1 MNITGMAG
9 SQNGDELM
17 VVVTWLYY
25 HEDLTHDQIAAR
37 LGIPRIKVTRLLQK
51 ARREGVVEFHIT
63 RPLPAEFEL
72 QQKLCAATKLK
83 EAVIVQARRTLD
95 ETLEAV
101 GKAAAD
107 HLNRHVRN
115 GLRIG
120 MGWSTT
126 VSRMAPYVQTPK
138 KRYSVTVSEL
148 AGTMI
153 GETNPYTI
161 SWLVAQRLDARL
173 ETLPVPVLVA
183 NNETRQAL
191 LQEPRVRQ
199 SLEDVKRCDIAYV
212 GLGNIAADTTLVRIG
227 LLSPADIRHLEEQ
240 GVVGEILMRY
250 YDEQGRHVPSPW
262 ESRIISLD
270 WETIRR
276 IPHVVVI
283 AAGEHKIKAITAAL
297 RGGLC
302 HTLVTDTDTAQAVL
316 EQLEKKQGG

>member
-1 MNITGMAG
+1 M
-9 SQNGDELM
+9 QNGDDLM

-25 HEDLTHDQIAAR
+25 HEDLTHDEIAAR

-51 ARREGVVEFHIT
+51 ARREGVVEFRIT

-72 QQKLCAATKLK
+72 QEKLCAVTGLK
-83 EAVIVQARRTLD
+83 EAVIVQSRRTLD

-107 HLNRHVRN
+107 HLARHLRN

-126 VSRMAPYVQTPK
+126 VSRMAPYIQTPK
-138 KRYSVTVSEL
+138 KRYSVTVCEL

-161 SWLVAQRLDARL
+161 SWLVAQRLNARL
-173 ETLPVPVLVA
+173 ETLPLPVLVA
-183 NNETRQAL
+183 NEETLQAL

-199 SLEDVKRCDIAYV
+199 SLEDVKRCDIAYI

-227 LLSPADIRHLEEQ
+227 LLSAENVRHLEEN
-240 GVVGEILMRY
+240 GAVGEILMRY
-250 YDEQGRHVPSPW
+250 FDDQGRHIPSPW
-262 ESRIISLD
+262 EGRIISLD
-270 WETIRR
+270 WQTIRR

-283 AAGEHKIKAITAAL
+283 AAGEHKVKGIAAAL
-297 RGGLC
+297 RGKLC
-302 HTLVTDTDTAQAVL
+302 HTLVTDTDTATAVL
-316 EQLEKKQGG
+316 RQMGA

>member
-1 MNITGMAG
+1 MNPSVMTGNK
-9 SQNGDELM
+9 NGDDLM

-63 RPLPAEFEL
+63 RPLPIEFEL
-72 QQKLCAATKLK
+72 QQKLCGVTNLR
-83 EAVIVQARRTLD
+83 EAVIVQTRRTLED
-95 ETLEAV
+95 TLDAV
-101 GKAAAD
+101 GMAAAD
-107 HLNRHVRN
+107 HLSRHLRN

-126 VSRMAPYVQTPK
+126 VSRMAPYMRSPK
-138 KRYSVTVSEL
+138 KRYTVTVCEL

-161 SWLVAQRLDARL
+161 SWLVAQRLNARL

-183 NNETRQAL
+183 NDETRQAL

-199 SLEDVKRCDIAYV
+199 SLEEVKRCDIAYV

-227 LLSPADIRHLEEQ
+227 LLSQDDIYHIEQ
-240 GVVGEILMRY
+240 QGAVGEILMRY
-250 YDEQGRHVPSPW
+250 YDEEGRHIPSPW

-270 WETIRR
+270 WDSIRQ

-283 AAGEHKIKAITAAL
+283 AAGKHKINAITAAL

-302 HTLVTDTDTAQAVL
+302 HSLVTDTDTARAVL
-316 EQLEKKQGG
+316 GQLGQ

>member
-1 MNITGMAG
+1 MAN
-9 SQNGDELM
+9 QNGDDLM

-25 HEDLTHDQIAAR
+25 HEDLTHDQIASR

-63 RPLPAEFEL
+63 RPLPQEFEL
-72 QQKLCAATKLK
+72 QQKLCAATSLK
-83 EAVIVQARRTLD
+83 EAVIVQSRRTLD

-107 HLNRHVRN
+107 HLGRQLRN

-138 KRYSVTVSEL
+138 KRFSLVVCEL

-161 SWLVAQRLDARL
+161 SWQIAQRLNASL
-173 ETLPVPVLVA
+173 EMLPVPVLVA
-183 NNETRQAL
+183 SGETRQAL
-191 LQEPRVRQ
+191 LQEPRLRQ
-199 SLEDVKRCDIAYV
+199 SLEEVKRCDIAYV

-227 LLSPADIRHLEEQ
+227 LLTPQDIHGLEEK
-240 GVVGEILMRY
+240 GVVGEMLMRY
-250 YDEQGRHVPSPW
+250 YDEEGRHVPSPW

-270 WETIRR
+270 WETICR
-276 IPHVVVI
+276 IPHIVVI
-283 AAGEHKIKAITAAL
+283 AAGEHKVKAITAAL
-297 RGGLC
+297 RGRLC
-302 HTLVTDTDTAQAVL
+302 HSLVTDTDTARAVL
-316 EQLEKKQGG
+316 EQLGEK